1 MKKLLLIFTVLLGI
15 YGCARQSVDQEAEA
29 EIIMELSREWAK
41 SAQTTD
47 IEKVLSY
54 WSDDAVVLA
63 PGQPATTGKEALRKM
78 LEMNATI
85 PGFEVNWEPK
95 EAYVSKSGDL
105 AYCIAVN
112 QMKMPD
118 SLGNKITIFHKAVEI
133 WKKQKDGSWKC
144 VVDIFNTDPTL
155 TSIK

>member
-1 MKKLLLIFTVLLGI
+1 MKKLLIIFIVLLGLN
-15 YGCARQSVDQEAEA
+15 GCVRQSVDQEAEA
-29 EIIMELSREWAK
+29 EKIMELSREWAE

-54 WSDDAVVLA
+54 WSDDAVVMA
-63 PGQPATTGKEALRKM
+63 PGQPANIGKDALRQM

-95 EAYVSKSGDL
+95 EAYVSESGDL
-105 AYCIAVN
+105 AYSIGVN
-112 QMKMPD
+112 YMKMLD
-118 SLGNKITIFHKAVEI
+118 SLGNKITIFNKAVEV
-133 WKKQKDGSWKC
+133 WKKQDDGSWKC
-144 VVDIFNTDPTL
+144 VVDIFNTDPSL

>member
-29 EIIMELSREWAK
+29 EKIMELSREWAK

-54 WSDDAVVLA
+54 WSDDAVVMA
-63 PGQPATTGKEALRKM
+63 PGQPATIGKEALRKM

-95 EAYVSKSGDL
+95 AAYVSESGDL
-105 AYCIAVN
+105 AYSIGVN
-112 QMKMPD
+112 YMKMLD
-118 SLGNKITIFHKAVEI
+118 SLGNKITIFHKGVEV
-133 WKKQKDGSWKC
+133 WKKQDDGSWKC
-144 VVDIFNTDPTL
+144 IVDIFNQDPTL

>member
-29 EIIMELSREWAK
+29 EKIMELSREWAK

-47 IEKVLSY
+47 LEKVLSY
-54 WSDDAVVLA
+54 WSDDAVVMA
-63 PGQPATTGKEALRKM
+63 PGQPATIGKVALWKM

-95 EAYVSKSGDL
+95 EAYVSQSGDL
-105 AYCIAVN
+105 AY
-112 QMKMPD
+112 
-118 SLGNKITIFHKAVEI
+118 SLGVNYIKMTDSSGNNITVFHKGVEV
-133 WKKQKDGSWKC
+133 WKKLDDGSWKC